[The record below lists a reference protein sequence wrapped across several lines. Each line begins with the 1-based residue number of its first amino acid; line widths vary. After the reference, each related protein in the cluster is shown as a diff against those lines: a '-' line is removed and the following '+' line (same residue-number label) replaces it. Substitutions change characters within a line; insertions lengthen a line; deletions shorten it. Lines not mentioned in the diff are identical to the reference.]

1 MELKELL
8 NKFNGMI
15 TLNKGIHGTDNGK
28 CTKVCDVQSN
38 LISSLDKCT
47 TKFQIY
53 KGSIDLWIS
62 ILCPKHV
69 VVEWHFR

>member
-8 NKFNGMI
+8 NKFNAMI
-15 TLNKGIHGTDNGK
+15 TLSKDIHGIDNGK
-28 CTKVCDVQSN
+28 CIEVCNVQSN

-53 KGSIDLWIS
+53 KGLIELWTS
-62 ILCPKHV
+62 ILCPKHALAK
-69 VVEWHFR
+69 WHSR